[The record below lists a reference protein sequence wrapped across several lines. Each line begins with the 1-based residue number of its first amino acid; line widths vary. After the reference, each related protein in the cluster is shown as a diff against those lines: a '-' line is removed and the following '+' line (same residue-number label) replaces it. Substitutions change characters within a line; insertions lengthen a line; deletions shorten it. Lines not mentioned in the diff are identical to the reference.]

1 MRAMGYSWTKI
12 QRIKRQN
19 AAAQAAE
26 RDRQGWG
33 NDILPYRDHAWERRR
48 RGITWHPVDGVV
60 WEDTGEPANY
70 HPQTDTFTRQ
80 HQVQQDAHVRRW
92 RIRRNEQQ
100 ARARRNFIEAQNRQR
115 AAKHGTWIGKNVLDL
130 TK

>member
-1 MRAMGYSWTKI
+1 MRAMGYSWAKIRRI
-12 QRIKRQN
+12 QRQD

-26 RDRQGWG
+26 RDRLGIG
-33 NDILPYRDHAWERRR
+33 PTYLNHRDPAWEARR

-70 HPQTDTFTRQ
+70 HPKTDTFTRK
-80 HQVQQDAHVRRW
+80 HQVQHDSHVKYW
-92 RIRRNEQQ
+92 RARRNEQQ
-100 ARARRNFIEAQNRQR
+100 ARARRNFLEAQGRQR